1 VSPETTSTGD
11 ATGAATTDAEAPS
24 TLLSEPVQA
33 GATVLNV
40 VSLEGF
46 YEGGQVVISG
56 GGNSETGTIASV
68 GSIILT
74 EPLQHSYPAGA
85 TINGVIEAPEPTPT
99 PAPAPAPTPAPTL
112 APTPAPTSAPTLAPT
127 WDPVQPVPTPAPV
140 PIEEFQE
147 ELAAIEED
155 LLETLRSGNATTV
168 SVTFRGIMVTAQLL
182 NPDSANGSLEV
193 NLAETGAEISIPLS
207 LFSVLG
213 DTDVVL
219 LAAGISPSS
228 FQAVQSDAAPAVL
241 SAISLNIASLGSGE
255 FYNVSGLSDPIVI
268 SLPNATGDASC
279 AYWDEEALVWRT
291 DGVSDVSSVDGTLA
305 CATSHLTIFGA
316 ILKGFV
322 STFECSQAR
331 LISQEGY
338 DELLKGE
345 WLDSTGTILLWGFL
359 GTLFGMSVLAF
370 ALDVRDKRLGLLWN
384 SELFLVPDSEDVVD
398 EDDDDREGG
407 FCREL
412 CCVVGATVAYNAVCD
427 VVDDMGSNFFKY
439 FGDVRGMLEVLW
451 ENIQEA
457 RGGGTVMEYF
467 ALGVLARSA
476 GRQACASMY
485 LHKDDADFLQDE
497 STEAEMQ
504 VPKDEENNSPKDS
517 VDGAA
522 EGTPSDQAQE
532 DNAPTPSPAGGETN
546 RGERQAGRAR
556 SMGMESTATGVT
568 IASLATTNKAAKIR
582 FEKLAE
588 LREQLQQKHEQG
600 TSHHGSWRSCPKLIA
615 TAFFLHGPVG
625 SVFSRSIIFSRAM
638 RALLF
643 NCEVLGTLMLA
654 TLFFSAS
661 GGALSKRA
669 PKQCGAS
676 CADEEHCTWVQV
688 GRLIAIGVA
697 SAVLAGIPIAMLSS
711 LHSRNIK
718 HVRCEGCREW
728 RRQLN
733 AWRIQDALIWIIG
746 VAYCLFA
753 VNYVVLFFANV
764 AAADQTDWFVS
775 AGVGFLED
783 LIIAP
788 IIMAVTVPLLAF
800 MLLTALSCRHKVRKH
815 ELVMPG
821 KIDEMLARQAER
833 RKEEEGG
840 EGRDAQVSE
849 AYNKVLEVLSFS
861 SRLKARIGSAT

>member
-1 VSPETTSTGD
+1 
-11 ATGAATTDAEAPS
+11 
-24 TLLSEPVQA
+24 
-33 GATVLNV
+33 
-40 VSLEGF
+40 
-46 YEGGQVVISG
+46 
-56 GGNSETGTIASV
+56 
-68 GSIILT
+68 
-74 EPLQHSYPAGA
+74 
-85 TINGVIEAPEPTPT
+85 
-99 PAPAPAPTPAPTL
+99 
-112 APTPAPTSAPTLAPT
+112 
-127 WDPVQPVPTPAPV
+127 
-140 PIEEFQE
+140 
-147 ELAAIEED
+147 
-155 LLETLRSGNATTV
+155 
-168 SVTFRGIMVTAQLL
+168 
-182 NPDSANGSLEV
+182 
-193 NLAETGAEISIPLS
+193 
-207 LFSVLG
+207 
-213 DTDVVL
+213 
-219 LAAGISPSS
+219 
-228 FQAVQSDAAPAVL
+228 
-241 SAISLNIASLGSGE
+241 
-255 FYNVSGLSDPIVI
+255 
-268 SLPNATGDASC
+268 
-279 AYWDEEALVWRT
+279 
-291 DGVSDVSSVDGTLA
+291 
-305 CATSHLTIFGA
+305 
-316 ILKGFV
+316 
-322 STFECSQAR
+322 
-331 LISQEGY
+331 
-338 DELLKGE
+338 
-345 WLDSTGTILLWGFL
+345 
-359 GTLFGMSVLAF
+359 
-370 ALDVRDKRLGLLWN
+370 
-384 SELFLVPDSEDVVD
+384 
-398 EDDDDREGG
+398 
-407 FCREL
+407 
-412 CCVVGATVAYNAVCD
+412 
-427 VVDDMGSNFFKY
+427 
-439 FGDVRGMLEVLW
+439 
-451 ENIQEA
+451 
-457 RGGGTVMEYF
+457 
-467 ALGVLARSA
+467 
-476 GRQACASMY
+476 
-485 LHKDDADFLQDE
+485 
-497 STEAEMQ
+497 
-504 VPKDEENNSPKDS
+504 
-517 VDGAA
+517 
-522 EGTPSDQAQE
+522 
-532 DNAPTPSPAGGETN
+532 
-546 RGERQAGRAR
+546 
-556 SMGMESTATGVT
+556 MGMESTATGVT

-800 MLLTALSCRHKVRKH
+800 MLLAALSCRHKVRKH

-833 RKEEEGG
+833 RKEEKDAMRKLGLSGDFARRVRALPAVVGDPDWEDEAAVSRSVSVAQKYSENGVRDLLQRSERRLLFAPVPSKCG
-840 EGRDAQVSE
+840 ASAGLIRELQGRLVLWESGKYQKLLERVEAQISNDSAAPNVPAAPILLTASHD
-849 AYNKVLEVLSFS
+849 L
-861 SRLKARIGSAT
+861 RSATVKEEPGSFAAPPSDGVRSRGVVSHVEELDGEHHDELDLLDEPPVRAASRSASLASAGAARGAASTSSVRAI